1 MAEHKVVVTDLG
13 YPTYRYE
20 REQVE
25 AIGGELITVDCKTED
40 EVMAATR
47 DADGVLNRTIQI
59 TARVVQNMQKC
70 KVLARY
76 GIGVDNVDVEACTK
90 KGICIANVPDYCW
103 EEVSDQTMALLLAC
117 ARKVVSRHR
126 RTRGGEWD
134 IGSGDPIHR
143 IQGKTLGLLG
153 LGNIARV
160 VARKAKPFGLRLITY
175 DPFVSEDEARELSVE
190 LVDFETL
197 LAQSD
202 FLSLHLPLNEKTRHI
217 IGEAELEAMKPNAV
231 LLNTSR
237 GPIVDEH
244 ALVQALKKGW
254 IAGAGLDVFEQ
265 EPPAKDNPLFEL
277 ENAVVTDHA
286 SWYSEESIVELQTKA
301 AAEVCRVL
309 QGNWPKSLVNPKVK
323 EVIGKDKP

>member
-1 MAEHKVVVTDLG
+1 MAKSKVVVTDLG

-40 EVMAATR
+40 EVIEATR
-47 DADGVLNRTIQI
+47 DADGILNRAVQI
-59 TARVVQNMQKC
+59 TARAVENMQKC

-76 GIGVDNVDVEACTK
+76 GIGVDNVDIEACTK
-90 KGICIANVPDYCW
+90 KGICVANVPDYCW
-103 EEVSDQTMALLLAC
+103 EEVSDQAMALLLAC
-117 ARKVVSRHR
+117 ARKVVSRDH

-160 VARKAKPFGLRLITY
+160 VARKAKPFGLRLISY
-175 DPFVSEDEARELSVE
+175 DPFVSEEEAGKQGVE
-190 LVDFETL
+190 LVDFEAL

-202 FLSLHLPLNEKTRHI
+202 FLSLHLPLNQKTRHI
-217 IGEAELEAMKPNAV
+217 ISRAELEAMKPEAV
-231 LLNTSR
+231 LINTAR
-237 GPIVDEH
+237 GPIVDEG
-244 ALVQALKKGW
+244 ALVQALVEGR

-265 EPPAKDNPLFEL
+265 EPPASDNPLFEL
-277 ENAVVTDHA
+277 ENVVVTDHA

-309 QGNWPKSLVNPKVK
+309 QGDWPRSLVNPEVK
-323 EVIGKDKP
+323 KVIGKDCP